1 MPESL
6 QYPQFKII
14 KTKLQKKQREKGEKC
29 TTFSSLF
36 VVNHFYKECLVLH
49 VNDRKKRLHKHF
61 LSFLMCVGASKA
73 HQMLQAV
80 RHLLV
85 PHHQTQSQCHPHVCF
100 FWFHN
105 FFYNWKLF
113 SFLICD
119 GTFKVQEMLL
129 KPSCQTPTICAQTT
143 RQNVNVTFILLM
155 SENYFE
161 FHDFPMADV
170 LCSAQPSC
178 QTPNLQVAHQ
188 QQDTMSLSP
197 FSCQRVQKRSRIRR
211 RQYCAVEHVMAPHY

>member
-1 MPESL
+1 
-6 QYPQFKII
+6 
-14 KTKLQKKQREKGEKC
+14 
-29 TTFSSLF
+29 
-36 VVNHFYKECLVLH
+36 
-49 VNDRKKRLHKHF
+49 
-61 LSFLMCVGASKA
+61 MCVGASKA
-73 HQMLQAV
+73 HQMLQVV

-143 RQNVNVTFILLM
+143 RQMPM
-155 SENYFE
+155 S
-161 FHDFPMADV
+161 P
-170 LCSAQPSC
+170 SSC
-178 QTPNLQVAHQ
+178 QRFFLVSLFSNLKLLKCYWSQVLRHPLVAHQ
-188 QQDTMSLSP
+188 PQDTMSKSP
-197 FSCQRVQKRSRIRR
+197 SSCQRIILGFMIFQWLMCSQLSSAKLSDTSISCAPQDTMSMSISCHVFFWFHNFFFTMGNFFLFKVQ
-211 RQYCAVEHVMAPHY
+211 QYWS